1 MKKNRGNHRT
11 TTVAEGE
18 EEEKDWVF
26 PDPGGPAIPDQTRT
40 RPEVREDG
48 KDHMTVVQVN

>member
-1 MKKNRGNHRT
+1 MKKSRGNRRT
-11 TTVAEGE
+11 TTVVEG

-26 PDPGGPAIPDQTRT
+26 RDPGGPAIPGKTKT

-48 KDHMTVVQVN
+48 KDLMTVVQVN

>member
-40 RPEVREDG
+40 LPEVREDG